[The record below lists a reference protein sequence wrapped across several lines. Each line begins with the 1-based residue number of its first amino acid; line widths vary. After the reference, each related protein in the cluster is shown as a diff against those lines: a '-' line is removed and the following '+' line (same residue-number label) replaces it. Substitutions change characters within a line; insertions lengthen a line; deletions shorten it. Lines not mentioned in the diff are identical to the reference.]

1 MKRKENKEKV
11 NLTPGGRVKK
21 ILELEGITATEACQ
35 RMTGR
40 ATDGHVA
47 VQTLSNIINDHKR
60 LTNIMAKKI
69 IDLFPEKKYRELWL
83 LGYDDFMTETE
94 KQLAELGTQRTE
106 FIEFKK
112 EMDNAADNQ
121 NRLLK
126 AVADILALYGVNWNG
141 SHEMKKYRKDRTIAN
156 GPAGSYQG
164 ENFYSWELED
174 IAFKLYEI
182 AGIELNHAAQ
192 VKRDFRNDMDFF
204 KLAEKET

>member
-11 NLTPGGRVKK
+11 NPTPGGRVKK
-21 ILELEGITATEACQ
+21 ILEQERITQAEACQ
-35 RMTGR
+35 RLTGC
-40 ATDGHVA
+40 ADDGHVA
-47 VQTLSNIINDHKR
+47 VQTLSNIINDRKR
-60 LTNIMAKKI
+60 LTENMAQKI
-69 IDLFPEKKYRELWL
+69 IDLFPEKKYRLAWL
-83 LGYDDFMTETE
+83 LGYDEFMTETE
-94 KQLAELGTQRTE
+94 KQLADRGTQRAE

-126 AVADILALYGVNWNG
+126 AAADILALYGVNWNG

-182 AGIELNHAAQ
+182 AGMELNHAAQ

-204 KLAEKET
+204 RSAGKTT